1 MPVREQTTEFLL
13 NKNITISYLVYNHMV
28 LVLFETYNLRLTPL
42 ILDRIQNCE
51 YSNAFNI
58 IL

>member
-1 MPVREQTTEFLL
+1 
-13 NKNITISYLVYNHMV
+13 MV